1 MFLNDFNCCHGLV
14 GVLPKSMNNHTD
26 RSVIANALKA
36 IGAQLIVLHHLAF
49 YGPMSDTAHELAPGL
64 IDWLANHARIAVQVF
79 LVVGGFLAARS
90 LPAGGHVPIMQSLVL
105 VWQRYCRLVIPF
117 MAAMALAIA
126 CAAFARALLPLAS
139 TPAASSLPQLIA
151 HLLLVQNLLGY
162 DALSAGVWYVA
173 IDFQLYALLVALLW
187 LSGHVGAG
195 NHRALAVVL
204 VSGLAVASL
213 FHFNRMQ
220 AWDDWALYFFGAYAL
235 GVLAYWAT
243 EQEQATA
250 WLSALAALT
259 IAALAFDF
267 RSRIAVAL
275 LVALLLAA
283 GRLMPAFSQ
292 RLDLRP
298 LAFLGN
304 ISYALFL
311 VHYPVCL
318 VVNAVLGRLAPGN
331 PLAHAS
337 GLLFAWAASL
347 GAGILFHRH
356 VERRFATRR
365 PRRPGLCLQMAR
377 PPQDNGVPCPRPLP

>member
-1 MFLNDFNCCHGLV
+1 MG
-14 GVLPKSMNNHTD
+14 NHTD
-26 RSVIANALKA
+26 HSVIANALKA

-90 LPAGGHVPIMQSLVL
+90 LSAEDHVPIMQPLAR
-105 VWQRYCRLVIPF
+105 VWQRYRRLVIPF
-117 MAAMALAIA
+117 MAAMALAMA
-126 CAAFARALLPLAS
+126 CAALARALLPLAS
-139 TPAASSLPQLIA
+139 TPAAPSLPQLIA

-187 LSGHVGAG
+187 FSDRTSR
-195 NHRALAVVL
+195 NRSRMLAVAL

-213 FHFNRMQ
+213 FHFNRMEG
-220 AWDDWALYFFGAYAL
+220 WDDWALYFFGAYAL

-243 EQEQATA
+243 EQEQAAA
-250 WLSALAALT
+250 WLSALAALA

-283 GRLMPAFSQ
+283 GRLMPVFSR
-292 RLDLRP
+292 RLSLPP

-304 ISYALFL
+304 ISYSLFL

-318 VVNAVLGRLAPGN
+318 VVNAVLGRFAPGN

-337 GLLFAWAASL
+337 GLLVAWAASL
-347 GAGILFHRH
+347 GAGILFHHH

-365 PRRPGLCLQMAR
+365 SQPASVVLAAGPPAAR
-377 PPQDNGVPCPRPLP
+377 